1 MPRPEDMPIVN
12 RLREWSDFVAQG
24 AVYLEEIKRELLKD
38 SIFVFT
44 PRGDVIEL
52 PSGST
57 PLDFA
62 FAIHTDV
69 GIHCLGAKADGQIV
83 PLDAELVNTQVVE
96 ILTSPQARPNMNWLR
111 IARTSKAKAK
121 IRAWLVQDG
130 EARRSIATS
139 SRGIA
144 ARWPRAA
151 GRRARPTPSPA
162 SPRPFPDTRAARS
175 RPPRPSVG

>member
-1 MPRPEDMPIVN
+1 M
-12 RLREWSDFVAQG
+12 
-24 AVYLEEIKRELLKD
+24 
-38 SIFVFT
+38 FT
-44 PRGDVIEL
+44 PKGDVIEL

-83 PLDAELVNTQVVE
+83 PLDAELMNTQVVE

-130 EARRSIATS
+130 EALAIDRNIVAGHRG
-139 SRGIA
+139 GIA
-144 ARWPRAA
+144 ARGGVAA
-151 GRRARPTPSPA
+151 RGKGEATRRRAKAPRRPV
-162 SPRPFPDTRAARS
+162 TR
-175 RPPRPSVG
+175 

>member
-1 MPRPEDMPIVN
+1 M
-12 RLREWSDFVAQG
+12 
-24 AVYLEEIKRELLKD
+24 
-38 SIFVFT
+38 
-44 PRGDVIEL
+44 IEL

-69 GIHCLGAKADGQIV
+69 GIHCLGAKSDGQIV

-96 ILTSPQARPNMNWLR
+96 VLTSPQARPNMNWLR

-130 EARRSIATS
+130 EALAIDRNIVAGHRGAPRRGAAKA
-139 SRGIA
+139 RGSARGRARARAAHGAA
-144 ARWPRAA
+144 ARRRAAPSA
-151 GRRARPTPSPA
+151 GRRA
-162 SPRPFPDTRAARS
+162 
-175 RPPRPSVG
+175 